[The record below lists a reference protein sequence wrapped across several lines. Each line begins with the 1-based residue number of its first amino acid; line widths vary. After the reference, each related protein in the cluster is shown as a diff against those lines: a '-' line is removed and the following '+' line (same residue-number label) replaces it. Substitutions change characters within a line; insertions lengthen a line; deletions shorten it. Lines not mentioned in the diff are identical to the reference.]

1 MTSHVIY
8 QGALRTSCTH
18 VQSGTILETDA
29 PVDNQGQG
37 QRFSPTDLL
46 ATSLAACMLTVMG
59 IKARDLQIDLS
70 GLRFSVQKNMLT
82 DPRRVGSIELHA
94 QIPGLLWTL
103 DEKTKKILKKTGETC
118 PVIKSIHPDI
128 KVNIDWAEWS
138 GEERSEIL

>member
-1 MTSHVIY
+1 
-8 QGALRTSCTH
+8 
-18 VQSGTILETDA
+18 
-29 PVDNQGQG
+29 
-37 QRFSPTDLL
+37 
-46 ATSLAACMLTVMG
+46 MLTVMG

-138 GEERSEIL
+138 GEERREIL

>member
-1 MTSHVIY
+1 
-8 QGALRTSCTH
+8 
-18 VQSGTILETDA
+18 
-29 PVDNQGQG
+29 
-37 QRFSPTDLL
+37 
-46 ATSLAACMLTVMG
+46 
-59 IKARDLQIDLS
+59 
-70 GLRFSVQKNMLT
+70 
-82 DPRRVGSIELHA
+82 LHA

>member
-128 KVNIDWAEWS
+128 KVNIDWAEWG